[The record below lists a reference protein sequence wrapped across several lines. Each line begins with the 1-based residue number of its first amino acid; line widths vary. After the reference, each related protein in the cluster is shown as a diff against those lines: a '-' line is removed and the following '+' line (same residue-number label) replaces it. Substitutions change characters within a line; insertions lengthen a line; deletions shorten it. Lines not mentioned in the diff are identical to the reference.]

1 MHDTRRIQH
10 LAIIAER
17 WPALAQQLEPI
28 EPISTAQVKEG
39 LCGTLLIDGIQ
50 LTSRHDRV
58 GEARLQASSLP
69 EASRLHLYG
78 TGLGDLQ
85 RALLERPDL
94 EHLHVYIMNRALF
107 MLSLCVVDHQD
118 WLQDPRTT
126 LVLAADEADIRQPF
140 FALPAELQLAEN
152 DASRI
157 RDRLIREITLPHTNL
172 RYEQH
177 RPALE
182 RRLADN
188 RPLLKK
194 DGDAASLFGTAAGR
208 RALVIGAGPTL
219 KANLEKIKAMQQAA
233 DKPLLIAVD
242 TACRALFAHG
252 IKPDWVVSIDHL
264 IDEDKLPASDCG
276 LVYFPLVPTPTLKAW
291 RGRRLAAYSASPL
304 YQQLRTRLPKALLYS
319 GGSVIHPATDL
330 AVRMGCSEVILLGAD
345 FAFPGGKTHT
355 GWESGALG
363 PSAEQARHWLLDGHG
378 QRVRT
383 NINFAGYRAQLERYI
398 AAHPEVRFWN
408 SSREGA
414 EITGS
419 YYHPEFTA

>member
-1 MHDTRRIQH
+1 MHDTLRIQH

-17 WPALAQQLEPI
+17 WPALAQRLEHTAPA
-28 EPISTAQVKEG
+28 STAQIREG
-39 LCGTLLIDGIQ
+39 QCGTLLIDGIQ
-50 LTSRHDRV
+50 LTSRHDRA

-85 RALLERPDL
+85 RALLQRPDL

-107 MLSLCVVDHQD
+107 MLSLCLVEQQE
-118 WLQDPRTT
+118 WLQDPRAT
-126 LVLAADEADIRQPF
+126 LVLASDEAEIRQPF
-140 FALPAELQLAEN
+140 FALPAELQLAE
-152 DASRI
+152 DEASRT
-157 RDRLIREITLPHTNL
+157 RDRLVREITLPHTNH
-172 RYEQH
+172 RYEQQ
-177 RPALE
+177 RPLLL

-188 RPLLKK
+188 RPLLRK
-194 DGDAASLFGTAAGR
+194 DGDVAAIFGTAAGR

-219 KANLEKIKAMQQAA
+219 KGNLDKIQVMQQAA

-264 IDEDKLPASDCG
+264 IDEEKLPAADCG

-291 RGRRLAAYSASPL
+291 RGRRLAAYSSSPL
-304 YQQLRTRLPKALLYS
+304 YQQLRAALPKAQLYS

-330 AVRMGCSEVILLGAD
+330 AVRMGCNEVILLGAD

-355 GWESGALG
+355 GWAVGALNTTL
-363 PSAEQARHWLLDGHG
+363 EQGKHWLLDGHG
-378 QRVRT
+378 QRVPT
-383 NINFAGYRAQLERYI
+383 NISFAGYRAQLERYI

-414 EITGS
+414 DITGCH
-419 YYHPEFTA
+419 YHPEFTA